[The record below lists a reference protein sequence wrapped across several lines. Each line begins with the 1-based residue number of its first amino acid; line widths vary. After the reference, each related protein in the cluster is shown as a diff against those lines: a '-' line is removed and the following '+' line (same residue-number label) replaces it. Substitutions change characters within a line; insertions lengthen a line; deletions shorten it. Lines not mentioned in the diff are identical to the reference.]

1 MHLHQIIMRF
11 LIFKKLESIASVN
24 NLLLGFC
31 CLALFFCLMF
41 DFFLINAAH
50 LSFLFTNQSSSFQLL
65 LPSNERKKSPDE
77 LRTRFS
83 FDVYY

>member
-1 MHLHQIIMRF
+1 MQ
-11 LIFKKLESIASVN
+11 
-24 NLLLGFC
+24 NLGGKQTVLWGIGKERELGFC

-41 DFFLINAAH
+41 DFFKINAAY

-65 LPSNERKKSPDE
+65 LPSNERKKFPNK

-83 FDVYY
+83 LAVYY